1 LNIYIKSDKIE
12 EKVNGRNLSKTHWA
26 TKSRPVELL
35 LDFLYEL
42 KIREDFL

>member
-26 TKSRPVELL
+26 AKNRPVEVLL
-35 LDFLYEL
+35 YFLYEL